1 MLSRERGHFSFMS
14 YIRGEGRSQGTLFP
28 VVLDDLVPSDHMC
41 RVIDAFVG
49 GLAMAELGFE
59 RAEAAETGRPGYD
72 PRDLLKLYLYGYL
85 HQLRSSRRLEA
96 ECRRNVEL
104 MWLLGRLYPDH
115 KSIAEFRR
123 LHREAVTAAG
133 AQLVRFAQSVGL
145 IRGEWIAVDG
155 SKFRAVA
162 SIGSVLE
169 RQALEKYL
177 DSCEKAD
184 EESQA
189 VIDPSAVQ
197 AALEKLKQ
205 HPEPE
210 ARLMRMAGSFAPAY
224 NVQTAVDAEH
234 ALIVA
239 HAVTLDVADSRCL
252 EPMAEAAH
260 RALDRPATL
269 NIVADAGY
277 SNGEQASRCEAVGL
291 IPHVPGKRGVN
302 NQGDGTLFDRSHF
315 LYQPGSDSY
324 LCPAG
329 KTVERKQLHRK
340 DRAVLY
346 QAKTSDCGSCAMKPR
361 CTRSQQRMLSRHM
374 DDDAL
379 DRMHQR
385 ATPELMRLRR
395 STVEHPFGTL
405 KYRIFGHPRLLLRGL
420 SGANIEI
427 GIAIMAY
434 NLKRMLNLI
443 GATRLTRALKPA

>member
-1 MLSRERGHFSFMS
+1 MS

-28 VVLDDLVPSDHMC
+28 GVLDDLVPADHVC
-41 RVIDAFVG
+41 RVIDAFVAS
-49 GLAMAELGFE
+49 LAMAELGFE

-104 MWLLGRLYPDH
+104 MWLLSRLYPDH

-123 LHREAVTAAG
+123 MHREAVTAAG
-133 AQLVRFAQSVGL
+133 AELVRFARSCGL
-145 IRGEWIAVDG
+145 IKGEWIAVDG

-162 SIGSVLE
+162 SAESVRE

-177 DSCEKAD
+177 DSCEQAD
-184 EESQA
+184 EEAQA

-197 AALEKLKQ
+197 AALDQLKQ

-210 ARLMRMAGSFAPAY
+210 ARLMRTAGWFAPAY

-239 HAVTLDVADSRCL
+239 HAVTLDAADNRQL
-252 EPMAEAAH
+252 EPMAEAAKK
-260 RALDRPATL
+260 ALGADRL

-277 SNGEQASRCEAVGL
+277 SNGEQAGRCEAAGL
-291 IPHVPGKRGVN
+291 MPHVPANRAVN
-302 NQGDGTLFDRSHF
+302 NQGAGTLFDRSLF
-315 LYQPGSDSY
+315 VYQPQSDSFQ
-324 LCPAG
+324 CPAG
-329 KTVERKQLHRK
+329 KTLDRKQLHRA
-340 DRAVLY
+340 DRTVLY
-346 QAKTSDCGSCAMKPR
+346 QASAADCGACSLKPR
-361 CTRSQQRMLSRHM
+361 CTASPRRMLGRHM

-379 DRMHQR
+379 NRMHQR
-385 ATPELMRLRR
+385 ATPALMRLRR

-420 SGANIEI
+420 SGARTEI
-427 GIAIMAY
+427 GIGIMAY
-434 NLKRMLNLI
+434 NLKRMVNLL
-443 GATRLTRALKPA
+443 GATA